1 MLPEFFTLLGIE
13 IFSASSFVSA
23 LLDRDVPS
31 PTPWLFQGAA
41 AAGLIELLVS
51 QGFVNAGS
59 TDLTRFWISIFYLTL
74 SVCSAGSLNVY
85 IATVTRNTSLAS
97 IFSGTI
103 TVPAIIISGLFISAY
118 LNSGDV
124 GFTPATIAILMV
136 PGIAIG
142 LSRFKTRRKMSE
154 PVKPINNQLK
164 PEPSQK
170 GSESPTPGIITETP
184 TATTETS
191 PETPP
196 ESPSIFEP
204 LDLQTIL
211 KEWEEDRKKN
221 EQAQ

>member
-59 TDLTRFWISIFYLTL
+59 TDLTRFWVSIFYLTI
-74 SVCSAGSLNVY
+74 SVCSVGSLNVY
-85 IATVTRNTSLAS
+85 VATVTRNTSLAS
-97 IFSGTI
+97 IFSGAI
-103 TVPAIIISGLFISAY
+103 TVPAIIISGLFIFAY
-118 LNSGDV
+118 LGSGDV
-124 GFTPATIAILMV
+124 GFTPVTIAILIV
-136 PGIAIG
+136 PGMAIG
-142 LSRFKTRRKMSE
+142 LSRVKTRRKVSKT
-154 PVKPINNQLK
+154 VKPINNQIK
-164 PEPSQK
+164 PESSEK
-170 GSESPTPGIITETP
+170 ESESPAP
-184 TATTETS
+184 TTTETS

-196 ESPSIFEP
+196 ESLGIFEP

-221 EQAQ
+221 EQAH

>member
-23 LLDRDVPS
+23 LLDRDIPS

-41 AAGLIELLVS
+41 AAGLIELLAS
-51 QGFVNAGS
+51 QGFVNAGF
-59 TDLTRFWISIFYLTL
+59 TDLTRFWISIFYLTISL
-74 SVCSAGSLNVY
+74 CSLGSLNVY
-85 IATVTRNTSLAS
+85 IATVTRSTSLAS

-118 LNSGDV
+118 LNSADV
-124 GFTPATIAILMV
+124 GFTPVTIAILTV

-142 LSRFKTRRKMSE
+142 LSRFKTRRRTSD
-154 PVKPINNQLK
+154 PIKPINTQLK
-164 PEPSQK
+164 PEASQK
-170 GSESPTPGIITETP
+170 ETESPVPTITAETTPE
-184 TATTETS
+184 A
-191 PETPP
+191 PP